1 MSYRLKAVSFLII
14 SEVRD
19 MDRNIWDPQALPS
32 SAFSTLARKGS
43 VVELCIYIFT
53 GSAKNEKSVR
63 SEVEEAGKIWCQ
75 SGINVQA
82 IHLKQLPPLPA
93 SEPLDLNS
101 PDLAR
106 QISCGG
112 MSDAVRNQLFSI
124 GRPNCPGNIHESIA
138 VYYIPG
144 RRLAD
149 GFASGCHQF
158 RTLGGDGLPEHIILL
173 TDEASG
179 QVLAHELGHA
189 LFARKDDSN
198 NWFNGDPDN
207 DDPNNDDPDQKK
219 EIHSKNPQN
228 LMFPNVPPIPVI
240 SPKQSAQ
247 ANSSD
252 LVLDDQD
259 LVYGFIDNTPITLK
273 VTMEVL
279 YIHSISDEL
288 LDELFNADCLESW
301 WRFHVQTGKTNAN
314 GDFTVTSVNF
324 AANWTNSC
332 LRATRA
338 YDLRGLVNV
347 NITMASDDELLIA
360 VFGGEG
366 DNFYNSDDSFP
377 VSRRIFRRTDSN
389 WGSGFTTH
397 PSGVIGRHL
406 DHPPKND
413 EIEYSVSYM
422 ISVAS
427 ALPVDIPPFRIIC

>member
-19 MDRNIWDPQALPS
+19 MDRNIWDPQAPPS
-32 SAFSTLARKGS
+32 SAFSNLAKKGS

-53 GSAKNEKSVR
+53 GSVKNEKSVR

-82 IHLKQLPPLPA
+82 IHLEKLPPLPA

-101 PDLAR
+101 PNLAR

-112 MSDAVRNQLFSI
+112 MSDAVRNQLFNI
-124 GRPNCPGNIHESIA
+124 GRPNCPGEINKSIA

-158 RTLGGDGLPEHIILL
+158 RHLGGDGLPEHIILL

-189 LFARKDDSN
+189 LFVRQRGGK
-198 NWFNGDPDN
+198 WI
-207 DDPNNDDPDQKK
+207 NDDPDLKSDPNAPK
-219 EIHSKNPQN
+219 HNSDEQN
-228 LMFPNVPPIPVI
+228 LMHARVPDNPKI
-240 SPKQSAQ
+240 SPAQ
-247 ANSSD
+247 GEEAKKSD

-314 GDFTVTSVNF
+314 GDFTVTFVNF